1 MAKAKIA
8 SKNNPTAR
16 EQAKEY
22 FHNGQKIKPVKVI
35 TRKYS
40 FLAAEYESSGD
51 LIVGPDG
58 VALPWN
64 IAKNL
69 GLTAT

>member
-1 MAKAKIA
+1 MSKTKAKTA

-22 FHNGQKIKPVKVI
+22 FYNGQKIKPVKLI
-35 TRKYS
+35 TKKYS

-51 LIVGPDG
+51 LIAGPDG
-58 VALPWN
+58 VALPWD
-64 IAKNL
+64 IAKNA
-69 GLTAT
+69 G